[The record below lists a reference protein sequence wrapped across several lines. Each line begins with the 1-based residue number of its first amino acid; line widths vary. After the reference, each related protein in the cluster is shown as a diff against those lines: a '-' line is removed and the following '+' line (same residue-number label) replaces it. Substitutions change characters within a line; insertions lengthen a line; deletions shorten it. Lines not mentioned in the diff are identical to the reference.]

1 MFLPFLQCSRFA
13 LHCRISK
20 LPRSKNLIKKL
31 ALLSSSALLLT
42 GCSSLSLPD
51 QADAPACEAM
61 STVLTTKLETLPSGG
76 FDAVALSSSITND
89 VLSVAPE
96 GFQANIQRVTDALA
110 TDPISATE
118 VAAAASEIA
127 IRCALV
133 GVNLEFP
140 NPQDLL
146 GG

>member
-1 MFLPFLQCSRFA
+1 MLLRNLA
-13 LHCRISK
+13 IIS
-20 LPRSKNLIKKL
+20 
-31 ALLSSSALLLT
+31 AGTLLLT

-76 FDAVALSSSITND
+76 FDAVALSNSITTD

-96 GFQANIQRVTDALA
+96 SFQANIQRVTDALA

>member
-1 MFLPFLQCSRFA
+1 MLLR
-13 LHCRISK
+13 K
-20 LPRSKNLIKKL
+20 LTI
-31 ALLSSSALLLT
+31 LSAGTILLT
-42 GCSSLSLPD
+42 GCSSISLPD

-61 STVLTTKLETLPSGG
+61 SSVLATKLETLPTGG
-76 FDAVALSSSITND
+76 FDAVALSNSITSD

-96 GFQANIQRVTDALA
+96 GFQAKIQKVADALA

-140 NPQDLL
+140 NPQELL
-146 GG
+146 GGQ

>member
-1 MFLPFLQCSRFA
+1 M
-13 LHCRISK
+13 LHR
-20 LPRSKNLIKKL
+20 KL
-31 ALLSSSALLLT
+31 AIVSAGTLLLT

-51 QADAPACEAM
+51 EADAPACEAM
-61 STVLTTKLETLPSGG
+61 STVLASKFETLPSGG
-76 FDAVALSSSITND
+76 FDAVALSNSITSD

-96 GFQANIQRVTDALA
+96 GFQANIQRVADALA
-110 TDPISATE
+110 TDPISATD

-140 NPQDLL
+140 NPQEFL

>member
-1 MFLPFLQCSRFA
+1 M
-13 LHCRISK
+13 
-20 LPRSKNLIKKL
+20 IKKL

-42 GCSSLSLPD
+42 GCTGLSLPD

-61 STVLTTKLETLPSGG
+61 SSVLASKLETLPSGG
-76 FDAVALSSSITND
+76 FDAVALSNSITSD

-96 GFQANIQRVTDALA
+96 AFQANIQRVADALA

-140 NPQDLL
+140 NPQEFL

>member
-1 MFLPFLQCSRFA
+1 MLLR
-13 LHCRISK
+13 
-20 LPRSKNLIKKL
+20 KL
-31 ALLSSSALLLT
+31 ALVSAGTLLLT
-42 GCSSLSLPD
+42 GCSSISLPD

-61 STVLTTKLETLPSGG
+61 SSVLATKLETLPTGG
-76 FDAVALSSSITND
+76 FDAVALSNSITSD

-96 GFQANIQRVTDALA
+96 AFQANIQKVADALA

-118 VAAAASEIA
+118 VAAAASEMA

-140 NPQDLL
+140 NPQEFL

>member
-1 MFLPFLQCSRFA
+1 MS
-13 LHCRISK
+13 SV
-20 LPRSKNLIKKL
+20 L
-31 ALLSSSALLLT
+31 A
-42 GCSSLSLPD
+42 
-51 QADAPACEAM
+51 
-61 STVLTTKLETLPSGG
+61 TKLETLPSGG
-76 FDAVALSSSITND
+76 FDSVALSNSITSE

-96 GFQANIQRVTDALA
+96 AFQANIQRVADALA

-140 NPQDLL
+140 NPQEFL

>member
-1 MFLPFLQCSRFA
+1 M
-13 LHCRISK
+13 
-20 LPRSKNLIKKL
+20 IKKL
-31 ALLSSSALLLT
+31 ALLSTSALLLT
-42 GCSSLSLPD
+42 GCTGLSLPD

-61 STVLTTKLETLPSGG
+61 SAVLTSRIETLPSGG
-76 FDAVALSSSITND
+76 FDAVALSNSITSD

-110 TDPISATE
+110 SDPISATE

-140 NPQDLL
+140 NPQEFL

>member
-1 MFLPFLQCSRFA
+1 MLL
-13 LHCRISK
+13 SK
-20 LPRSKNLIKKL
+20 LTI
-31 ALLSSSALLLT
+31 LSAGTILLT
-42 GCSSLSLPD
+42 GCSSISLPD

-61 STVLTTKLETLPSGG
+61 SSVLATKLETLPTGG
-76 FDAVALSSSITND
+76 FDAVALSNSITSD

-96 GFQANIQRVTDALA
+96 GFQAKIQKVADALA

-140 NPQDLL
+140 NPQELL
-146 GG
+146 GGQ

>member
-1 MFLPFLQCSRFA
+1 MLLRNLA
-13 LHCRISK
+13 IIS
-20 LPRSKNLIKKL
+20 
-31 ALLSSSALLLT
+31 AGTLLLT

-51 QADAPACEAM
+51 EADAPACEAM
-61 STVLTTKLETLPSGG
+61 STVLASKLETLPSGG
-76 FDAVALSSSITND
+76 FDAVALSNSITSD

-96 GFQANIQRVTDALA
+96 AFQANIQKVADALA
-110 TDPISATE
+110 TDPISATD

-140 NPQDLL
+140 NPQEFL

>member
-1 MFLPFLQCSRFA
+1 MLLR
-13 LHCRISK
+13 
-20 LPRSKNLIKKL
+20 KL
-31 ALLSSSALLLT
+31 AVISAGTILLT

-51 QADAPACEAM
+51 EADAPACEAM
-61 STVLTTKLETLPSGG
+61 STALTTKLETLPNGG
-76 FDAVALSSSITND
+76 FDAVALSNSITSD

-96 GFQANIQRVTDALA
+96 GFQANIQKVADALA
-110 TDPISATE
+110 TDPISATD

-127 IRCALV
+127 IRCALA

-140 NPQDLL
+140 NPQEFL

>member
-1 MFLPFLQCSRFA
+1 MLLR
-13 LHCRISK
+13 
-20 LPRSKNLIKKL
+20 KL
-31 ALLSSSALLLT
+31 AVISAGTILLT

-51 QADAPACEAM
+51 EADAPACEAM
-61 STVLTTKLETLPSGG
+61 STVLASKLETLPNGG
-76 FDAVALSSSITND
+76 FDAVALSNSITSD

-96 GFQANIQRVTDALA
+96 GFQANIQKVADALV

>member
-1 MFLPFLQCSRFA
+1 MLLR
-13 LHCRISK
+13 
-20 LPRSKNLIKKL
+20 KL
-31 ALLSSSALLLT
+31 AVISAGTILLT

-61 STVLTTKLETLPSGG
+61 STVLTSKLETLPSGG
-76 FDAVALSSSITND
+76 FDAVALSNSISSD
-89 VLSVAPE
+89 VLSIAPE

>member
-1 MFLPFLQCSRFA
+1 MLLRNLA
-13 LHCRISK
+13 VIS
-20 LPRSKNLIKKL
+20 
-31 ALLSSSALLLT
+31 AGTLLLT

-51 QADAPACEAM
+51 EADAPACEAM
-61 STVLTTKLETLPSGG
+61 STVLATKLETLPSGG
-76 FDAVALSSSITND
+76 FDATALSNAITND
-89 VLSVAPE
+89 VLPVAPE
-96 GFQANIQRVTDALA
+96 GFQENIQNVTDALA
-110 TDPISATE
+110 ADPISATE

-133 GVNLEFP
+133 GVNLDFP

>member
-1 MFLPFLQCSRFA
+1 M
-13 LHCRISK
+13 
-20 LPRSKNLIKKL
+20 IKKL

-42 GCSSLSLPD
+42 GCSGLSLPD

-61 STVLTTKLETLPSGG
+61 SSVLASKLETLPSGG
-76 FDAVALSSSITND
+76 FDSLALSNSITSE

-96 GFQANIQRVTDALA
+96 AFQANIQRVADALA
-110 TDPISATE
+110 TDPISATD

-140 NPQDLL
+140 NPQEFL

>member
-1 MFLPFLQCSRFA
+1 MLLR
-13 LHCRISK
+13 
-20 LPRSKNLIKKL
+20 KL
-31 ALLSSSALLLT
+31 AVVTSATLLLT
-42 GCSSLSLPD
+42 GCSSISLPD
-51 QADAPACEAM
+51 QADAPACEAL

-76 FDAVALSSSITND
+76 FDAIALSNSITND

-96 GFQANIQRVTDALA
+96 GFQANIQRITDALA

-140 NPQDLL
+140 NPQELL

>member
-1 MFLPFLQCSRFA
+1 V
-13 LHCRISK
+13 
-20 LPRSKNLIKKL
+20 IKKL
-31 ALLSSSALLLT
+31 ALVSTSMLLLT

-61 STVLTTKLETLPSGG
+61 STVLSSKLETLPSGG
-76 FDAVALSSSITND
+76 FDAVALSGSITSD
-89 VLSVAPE
+89 VFSAAPE
-96 GFQANIQRVTDALA
+96 GFQPLIQRVSDALLV
-110 TDPISATE
+110 DPISATE
-118 VAAAASEIA
+118 VAGAASEIA

-133 GVNLEFP
+133 GVNIEFP

>member
-1 MFLPFLQCSRFA
+1 MLLRNLA
-13 LHCRISK
+13 IIS
-20 LPRSKNLIKKL
+20 
-31 ALLSSSALLLT
+31 AGTLLLT

-51 QADAPACEAM
+51 EADAPACEAM
-61 STVLTTKLETLPSGG
+61 STVLASKLETLPSGG
-76 FDAVALSSSITND
+76 FDAVALSNSITSD

-96 GFQANIQRVTDALA
+96 GFQANIQKVADALA
-110 TDPISATE
+110 TDPISATD

-140 NPQDLL
+140 NPQEFL

>member
-1 MFLPFLQCSRFA
+1 MLLR
-13 LHCRISK
+13 
-20 LPRSKNLIKKL
+20 KL
-31 ALLSSSALLLT
+31 AVISTGTLLLT

-61 STVLTTKLETLPSGG
+61 STVLSSKLETLPSGG
-76 FDAVALSSSITND
+76 FDAVALSGSITAD
-89 VLSVAPE
+89 VFSLAPE
-96 GFQANIQRVTDALA
+96 GFQPLIQRVSDALLV
-110 TDPISATE
+110 DPISATE
-118 VAAAASEIA
+118 AAGAASEIA

-133 GVNLEFP
+133 GVNIEFP

>member
-1 MFLPFLQCSRFA
+1 MLLR
-13 LHCRISK
+13 
-20 LPRSKNLIKKL
+20 KL
-31 ALLSSSALLLT
+31 AVISAGTILLT

-51 QADAPACEAM
+51 EADAPACEAM
-61 STVLTTKLETLPSGG
+61 SAVLASKLATLPSGG
-76 FDAVALSSSITND
+76 FDAVALSNSITSD

-96 GFQANIQRVTDALA
+96 GFQANIQKVADALA
-110 TDPISATE
+110 TDPISATD

-140 NPQDLL
+140 NPQEFL

>member
-1 MFLPFLQCSRFA
+1 MLLRNLA
-13 LHCRISK
+13 VIS
-20 LPRSKNLIKKL
+20 
-31 ALLSSSALLLT
+31 AGTLLLT

-51 QADAPACEAM
+51 EADAPACEAM

-76 FDAVALSSSITND
+76 FDAVALSNSITTD

-96 GFQANIQRVTDALA
+96 SFQANIQRVTDALA

>member
-1 MFLPFLQCSRFA
+1 MLLR
-13 LHCRISK
+13 
-20 LPRSKNLIKKL
+20 KL
-31 ALLSSSALLLT
+31 ALISTATVILT

-61 STVLTTKLETLPSGG
+61 SSVLTSKLETLPTGG
-76 FDAVALSSSITND
+76 FDALALSSSISSE

-96 GFQANIQRVTDALA
+96 GFQANIQRVTDVLA

-118 VAAAASEIA
+118 VAAAVSEIA

-140 NPQDLL
+140 NPQEFL

>member
-1 MFLPFLQCSRFA
+1 M
-13 LHCRISK
+13 
-20 LPRSKNLIKKL
+20 IKKL
-31 ALLSSSALLLT
+31 AVLTTSALLLT
-42 GCSSLSLPD
+42 GCTGLSLPD

-61 STVLTTKLETLPSGG
+61 SAVLATKLETLPSGG
-76 FDAVALSSSITND
+76 FDAVALSNSITSD

-96 GFQANIQRVTDALA
+96 AFQANIQKVADALA
-110 TDPISATE
+110 TDPISATD

-140 NPQDLL
+140 NPQELL

>member
-1 MFLPFLQCSRFA
+1 MLLR
-13 LHCRISK
+13 
-20 LPRSKNLIKKL
+20 NL
-31 ALLSSSALLLT
+31 AVMSAATLLLT

-51 QADAPACEAM
+51 EADAAACEAM

-76 FDAVALSSSITND
+76 FDAVALSNSITTD

-96 GFQANIQRVTDALA
+96 SFQANIQRVTDALA

>member
-1 MFLPFLQCSRFA
+1 MLLR
-13 LHCRISK
+13 
-20 LPRSKNLIKKL
+20 KL
-31 ALLSSSALLLT
+31 AIISTGTLLLT

-61 STVLTTKLETLPSGG
+61 STVLSSKLETLPSGG
-76 FDAVALSSSITND
+76 FDAVALSGSITSD
-89 VLSVAPE
+89 VFSAAPE
-96 GFQANIQRVTDALA
+96 GFQPLIQRVSDALLV
-110 TDPISATE
+110 DPISATE
-118 VAAAASEIA
+118 VAGAASEIA

-133 GVNLEFP
+133 GVNIEFP

>member
-1 MFLPFLQCSRFA
+1 MLLR
-13 LHCRISK
+13 
-20 LPRSKNLIKKL
+20 KL
-31 ALLSSSALLLT
+31 AVISTGTLLLT

-61 STVLTTKLETLPSGG
+61 STVLSSKLETLPSGG
-76 FDAVALSSSITND
+76 FDAVALSGSITSD
-89 VLSVAPE
+89 VISVAPE
-96 GFQANIQRVTDALA
+96 GFQPLIQRVSDALLV
-110 TDPISATE
+110 DPISATE
-118 VAAAASEIA
+118 VAGAASEIA

-133 GVNLEFP
+133 GVNIEFP

>member
-1 MFLPFLQCSRFA
+1 MLLR
-13 LHCRISK
+13 
-20 LPRSKNLIKKL
+20 KL
-31 ALLSSSALLLT
+31 AVITAGTLLLT

-61 STVLTTKLETLPSGG
+61 STVLSSKLETLPSGG
-76 FDAVALSSSITND
+76 FDAVALSGSITSE

-96 GFQANIQRVTDALA
+96 GFQPNIQRVSDALLV
-110 TDPISATE
+110 DPISATE

-133 GVNLEFP
+133 GVNIEFP
-140 NPQDLL
+140 NPQELL

>member
-1 MFLPFLQCSRFA
+1 MLLR
-13 LHCRISK
+13 
-20 LPRSKNLIKKL
+20 KL
-31 ALLSSSALLLT
+31 AVISTGTLLLT

-61 STVLTTKLETLPSGG
+61 STVLSSKLETLPSGG
-76 FDAVALSSSITND
+76 FDAVALSGSITSD
-89 VLSVAPE
+89 VISVAPE
-96 GFQANIQRVTDALA
+96 GFQPLIQRVSDALLV
-110 TDPISATE
+110 DPISATE
-118 VAAAASEIA
+118 LAGAASEIA

-133 GVNLEFP
+133 GVNIEFP

>member
-1 MFLPFLQCSRFA
+1 MLLR
-13 LHCRISK
+13 
-20 LPRSKNLIKKL
+20 KL
-31 ALLSSSALLLT
+31 AVITTGTLLLT

-61 STVLTTKLETLPSGG
+61 STVLSSKLQTLPSGG
-76 FDAVALSSSITND
+76 FDAVALSGSITSE

-96 GFQANIQRVTDALA
+96 GFQPNIQRVSDALLV
-110 TDPISATE
+110 DPISATE

>member
-1 MFLPFLQCSRFA
+1 MLLR
-13 LHCRISK
+13 
-20 LPRSKNLIKKL
+20 KL
-31 ALLSSSALLLT
+31 AVISTGTLLLT

-61 STVLTTKLETLPSGG
+61 STVLSSKLETLPSGG
-76 FDAVALSSSITND
+76 FDAVALSGSITSE
-89 VLSVAPE
+89 VLSIAPE
-96 GFQANIQRVTDALA
+96 GFQPNIQRVSDALLV
-110 TDPISATE
+110 DPISATE

-133 GVNLEFP
+133 GVNIEFP